1 MVCTTV
7 STAASIVGKW
17 QIAAETA
24 SGIGCSFMVALVIM
38 PKVPSD
44 PMNKSVKLYPAD
56 DFLGPISIKKTC
68 TLKMSSLN
76 SIKVILGLHYT
87 FMPQLTFILSTGI

>member
-1 MVCTTV
+1 MTETSSSNSIRAIGIELCMVCTTV

-56 DFLGPISIKKTC
+56 DFLGPISKK
-68 TLKMSSLN
+68 SH
-76 SIKVILGLHYT
+76 V
-87 FMPQLTFILSTGI
+87 P